1 MRLYK
6 GLDTMA
12 TTKDIL
18 NLINNSIAPFSLAEE
33 WDNSGLQVGNPA
45 WQVKKILV
53 ALDVSK
59 ALLDKA
65 EKWNASLI
73 LTHHPL
79 LIKPIKSIDFNSIT
93 GDIIYKAAQNKI
105 SIISSHTS
113 FDKAENGL
121 NDLFAEMINLK
132 NISCLEIKS
141 CKPLENKKKIGLG
154 RKGELEK
161 SISLLNFAKKIK
173 KKFNLKYLKTA
184 GDINLLIKTVA
195 VCTGSGG
202 SLMDDFF
209 KSKADVFV
217 TGDIKYHE
225 ARDIENK
232 SLGLIDVGHFKSE
245 HIGVNLIVEKLK
257 SAVKKAGFNIKI
269 KGFEKEKDPFYIL

>member
-1 MRLYK
+1 
-6 GLDTMA
+6 MA

-161 SISLLNFAKKIK
+161 SISP
-173 KKFNLKYLKTA
+173 
-184 GDINLLIKTVA
+184 VA